1 MDGIDDKIFK
11 NKVIELMKERNKK
24 DEKSGCL
31 TEKKRYKV
39 AIFDDYN
46 IRANHF
52 HAVHQGTQ
60 SWRESSI

>member
-11 NKVIELMKERNKK
+11 NKVIELMKE
-24 DEKSGCL
+24 
-31 TEKKRYKV
+31 KKRPKKRVFDRKKSYKV

-60 SWRESSI
+60 S